1 MQWSFS
7 KRFDEKKESKLARF
21 LTFFSF
27 FPQTFNHL
35 MAPPPL
41 DFVHLS
47 QEGRRRRNTTAKKGE
62 IVYKL
67 AHCTALAAPHLPP
80 PQACFYSAT
89 VILWKREKIW
99 SCVYSNFV
107 YNARSSPLGHAV
119 KKPPPFPPNWPLM
132 KWWQF

>member
-67 AHCTALAAPHLPP
+67 AHCTALACCTPP
-80 PQACFYSAT
+80 P
-89 VILWKREKIW
+89 
-99 SCVYSNFV
+99 
-107 YNARSSPLGHAV
+107 SSPSLLLQRNGYFV
-119 KKPPPFPPNWPLM
+119 EKGKKLELCVP
-132 KWWQF
+132 

>member
-1 MQWSFS
+1 
-7 KRFDEKKESKLARF
+7 
-21 LTFFSF
+21 
-27 FPQTFNHL
+27 

-47 QEGRRRRNTTAKKGE
+47 QEGRRRNTTAKKGE

-89 VILWKREKIW
+89 VILWKREKNW
-99 SCVYSNFV
+99 SCVYPNFV
-107 YNARSSPLGHAV
+107 YNTRSAPLHRTRSKKASSFPSQLAFNEMVAILTNSPCI
-119 KKPPPFPPNWPLM
+119 
-132 KWWQF
+132 